1 MTCQACGQ
9 RPATTHIKH
18 IVNGQL
24 TETHLCAHCAKKQG
38 YGNILGDWS
47 GFGSLLG
54 GLLGEVPSQ
63 EVKRCPGCGASF
75 AEISKSGK
83 IGCAQCYDTFRGQLL
98 PVIRRIHGA
107 AQHVGKAPGGS
118 ALRVTDPNRQMVA
131 SPRQA
136 AKADLEEKR
145 RQLKE
150 AIETQNFE
158 RAAVL
163 RDEIKEAE
171 QNG

>member
-1 MTCQACGQ
+1 MGEW
-9 RPATTHIKH
+9 
-18 IVNGQL
+18 N
-24 TETHLCAHCAKKQG
+24 
-38 YGNILGDWS
+38 

-54 GLLGEVPSQ
+54 GLLGDAPSQ
-63 EVKRCPGCGASF
+63 EVKRCPSCGASF
-75 AEISKSGK
+75 GEISKSGK
-83 IGCAQCYDTFRGQLL
+83 IGCAQCYDTFRNQLL
-98 PVIRRIHGA
+98 PVIQRIHGA
-107 AQHVGKAPGGS
+107 AQHMGKIPGGS

-136 AKADLEEKR
+136 ENPELEEKR

-150 AIETQNFE
+150 AIDTQDFE